1 MAAELTEFFQQ
12 QNENY
17 LELKDTVQGTFTQ
30 ISDEFKEAL
39 QAYDLLLING
49 ATLDKTIA
57 GIRTE
62 MSVVTKQPSDIEV
75 LAEELRQLLI
85 DRHHY
90 TATLAD
96 AQENLDILE
105 TRLSQEE
112 DNLAGLIKSI
122 TLIAADL
129 TAAQQRQTNQEIWL
143 SSDTEDAITEVRDK
157 ATALLAGGAIIVEP
171 GEVNPGEVFADA
183 TSRIESDFPELIL
196 THART
201 RAGLVDSREGVL
213 VSHRDNLNAS
223 LLAHSATQN
232 GASGELAQR
241 WAEYTSVEDNLKN
254 YALTSISQYEHALSL
269 LTSVV
274 DSKEL
279 TLVESERI
287 VELAVAV
294 DPASEADADTE
305 EPEGEDG
312 AISTE
317 EALQVARA
325 AVDAKQLEL
334 ELAIIAALTDDVNAD
349 LDSIAEVQ
357 DQQDQLIVLE
367 AELAAAEASHTDEF
381 ATALDLLEV
390 AIPDAIWANLY
401 GYDFA
406 ISNLTAIRDSN
417 VSTLDEALTLAETEL
432 VSALGNSD
440 NSNKLSNILAAAAAT
455 ATAHSEYLTRTQG
468 SRSLSAMRGD

>member
-12 QNENY
+12 QNESY
-17 LELKDTVQGTFTQ
+17 LELKDTVQGTLTQ
-30 ISDEFKEAL
+30 ISEDFKEAL
-39 QAYDLLLING
+39 QAYDLLLIDG

-62 MSVVTKQPSDIEV
+62 MSVVTKLPSDIEV

-96 AQENLDILE
+96 ALVNLDLLE

-112 DNLAGLIKSI
+112 DNLAGLNKSI

-157 ATALLAGGAIIVEP
+157 ATALLAGDAIIVEP

-294 DPASEADADTE
+294 DPASEADADADADTD

-349 LDSIAEVQ
+349 LDSVAEVQ

-367 AELAAAEASHTDEF
+367 AELAAAEVSHTDEF

-390 AIPDAIWANLY
+390 AIPDAIWTNLY
-401 GYDFA
+401 AYDFA
-406 ISNLTAIRDSN
+406 ISHLP
-417 VSTLDEALTLAETEL
+417 ALKD
-432 VSALGNSD
+432 LG
-440 NSNKLSNILAAAAAT
+440 
-455 ATAHSEYLTRTQG
+455 H
-468 SRSLSAMRGD
+468 